1 MTKTQI
7 KVNEICLKV
16 LKIYGIFDKKTVY
29 KHKKY
34 IILYIIAYV
43 ITLGTSSILNM
54 PNFWVQFVLY
64 FGALFFISLS
74 LIKDNENENKS

>member
-1 MTKTQI
+1 MIKTQI

-29 KHKKY
+29 KHRKY
-34 IILYIIAYV
+34 IILYIILYV
-43 ITLGTSSILNM
+43 IMLGSSSIINL
-54 PNFWVQFVLY
+54 PSWWVQFVLY

-74 LIKDNENENKS
+74 LIKDKQNENT